1 MTSWFASDLH
11 LDPSTPEIAARFQR
25 FLAGPVRGARS
36 LFLLGDLFEAW
47 IGDDDPE
54 PAHRE
59 VIRSIAAV
67 AAGGTLVYVMRGNRD
82 FMIGERFCAEAGA
95 TLLDDPAITTLA
107 GKRLI
112 FSHGDGLCVD
122 DRAYQRLRAL
132 VRDESLRAG
141 FARLPIDARR
151 RLALEARA
159 GSREHLANA
168 SGYITDVNQPAVE
181 SLMRDAGVETHD
193 PRPHAS
199 SGSASLRVRRL
210 GSNPHRSRRM
220 ARRGERHPVGRLRPA
235 AHPLP
240 GVTLRRRGPCAG
252 RVASA
257 ARKFRRR
264 ERAEPASP
272 PGAQATR
279 ATAP

>member
-11 LDPSTPEIAARFQR
+11 LDPSTPDIAARFQR

-47 IGDDDPE
+47 LGDDDPE
-54 PAHRE
+54 PAHRD

-67 AAGGTLVYVMRGNRD
+67 AADGTFVYVMRGNRD
-82 FMIGERFCAEAGA
+82 FMIGERFCAQAGA

-107 GKRLI
+107 GTRLI

-151 RLALEARA
+151 RLAVEARA

-168 SGYITDVNQPAVE
+168 SGYITDVNQAAVE
-181 SLMRDAGVETHD
+181 SLMRDAGVEIMIHGHTH
-193 PRPHAS
+193 RPGVHRFES
-199 SGSASLRVRRL
+199 DGSARTRMVL
-210 GSNPHRSRRM
+210 GAWHDEANVIRWDDSGPQLIPC
-220 ARRGERHPVGRLRPA
+220 PV
-235 AHPLP
+235 
-240 GVTLRRRGPCAG
+240 
-252 RVASA
+252 
-257 ARKFRRR
+257 
-264 ERAEPASP
+264 
-272 PGAQATR
+272 
-279 ATAP
+279 